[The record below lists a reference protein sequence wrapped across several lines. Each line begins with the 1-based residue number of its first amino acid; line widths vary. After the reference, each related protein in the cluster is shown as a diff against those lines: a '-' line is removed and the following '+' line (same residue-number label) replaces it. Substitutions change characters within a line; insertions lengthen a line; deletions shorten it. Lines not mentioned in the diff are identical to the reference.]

1 MSYMVIHVKAP
12 NDSNGNPKRLYLVL
26 ENGVV
31 MGAVNEGYDGAHAL
45 DVYKDGPKMR
55 AEIATYINVQA
66 NEHKRLM
73 REHGPESK
81 RFRLVRK

>member
-1 MSYMVIHVKAP
+1 
-12 NDSNGNPKRLYLVL
+12 
-26 ENGVV
+26 